1 MKVNIWGKVI
11 RYIFVV
17 LIVFAMAYP
26 LFYVINTSLKTNT
39 EFIRDPV
46 GLAPNPTLDSYV
58 KAFEKANLGQY
69 ALNSIFYAGF
79 STIISLLMA
88 IFLAFPIARN
98 NLKLGGFIYT
108 LFMIGMFLPDGTV
121 PRWQM
126 VLNAG
131 LYNTR
136 TGYLITLIGGGGVT
150 LMMFVSYIK
159 SIPRELDEAA
169 TMDGCGYLQYVFR
182 VLIPLM
188 KPAIA
193 SMAVLGCI
201 NVWNEV
207 VNAVIYLSDEKFYP
221 ITRGLYVFKGD
232 YSVQW
237 PMLSAALVMVAL
249 PMILLYIFL
258 QKYIID
264 GVVSGGVKA

>member
-1 MKVNIWGKVI
+1 MKTNIYGKMA
-11 RYIFVV
+11 RYFLAALVV
-17 LIVFAMAYP
+17 FIMAYP
-26 LFYVINTSLKTNT
+26 LFYVLNTSLKTNMD
-39 EFIRDPV
+39 FIRDPV
-46 GLAPNPTLDSYV
+46 GIVKNPTLDSYV
-58 KAFEKANLGQY
+58 QAFEKANLGQY
-69 ALNSIFYAGF
+69 AFNSVLYAGVATVF
-79 STIISLLMA
+79 SVLMA
-88 IFLAFPIARN
+88 VFLAFPISRN
-98 NLKLGGFIYT
+98 YLKCGGLIYVA
-108 LFMIGMFLPDGTV
+108 FMIGMFLPDGTV

-126 VLNAG
+126 ILKAG

-136 TGYLITLIGGGGVT
+136 LGYMLTLVGGGGVT

-169 TMDGCGYLQYVFR
+169 TIDGCGYVQYTFR

-193 SMAVLGCI
+193 SMAILNCI

-207 VNAVIYLSDEKFYP
+207 VNAVIYLSKPEFYP

-237 PMLSAALVMVAL
+237 PMLSSALVMVAL
-249 PMILLYIFL
+249 PMVVLYILL